1 MPEITLE
8 EIIRQRSQS
17 DTTDLPVEEQKIG
30 GKTVQIIKGKPEET
44 EGKEY
49 KVDQAKMA
57 GYAIK
62 MEEAEESMARL
73 KKDRIDERGRIVPGF
88 DPVNTYDSLVQ
99 FLAPDSVENAFLTH
113 DKIMYEMAKK
123 LWSNANVR
131 AVTGA
136 TIKDEEADL
145 EDITY
150 FPSYWGGQASV
161 DDGVKN
167 RAAVLNTTRQMA
179 GDAYLDAKFAK
190 LNRSRNVNDP
200 EEEGGGRYTGNAD
213 ILVRKFYD
221 PETSPSE
228 KEMIR
233 QYFNDM
239 NVMEKVIKDKD
250 KILERALTKLPPI
263 Q

>member
-1 MPEITLE
+1 MPTMTLE
-8 EIIRQRSQS
+8 EIQRQRLQGN
-17 DTTDLPVEEQKIG
+17 TTDIPVLEQEIG
-30 GKTVQIIKGKPEET
+30 GKTVQIVKGKPEET

-62 MEEAEESMARL
+62 MEEAEESIARL
-73 KKDRIDERGRIVPGF
+73 KKDRIDERGKYVPGF
-88 DPVNTYDSLVQ
+88 APVNTYDSLMQ
-99 FLAPDSVENAFLTH
+99 FLLPDSVENAALTH

-145 EDITY
+145 EDVTY

-161 DDGVKN
+161 DEGVKN

-200 EEEGGGRYTGNAD
+200 EEEGGGRYTGDAD
-213 ILVRKFYD
+213 FLVRKFYD
-221 PETSPSE
+221 PETPASE

-233 QYFNDM
+233 NFFNEQ

-250 KILERALTKLPPI
+250 KILKRALIKLPPI
-263 Q
+263 E